1 MLVAGA
7 GLGLGAALARRFA
20 AAGHPVALGARSG
33 AAITAVADEITAA
46 GGRALALPYDVSDEE
61 AVAGAIDRL
70 EAALGPVQFL
80 LYNAGNYVPGGVDQV
95 RPEEFR
101 AAWETGPWGA
111 FLHARRLLPS
121 MAQRRE
127 GAVLFTGATS
137 SVHAPGRAPAF
148 ASAKFGLRGLAMSL
162 MRQWGP
168 QGVHIAHLL
177 IDGAILTPRAARE
190 AGDAPDYLRPADI
203 AETYYQVA
211 TQAPSSWSFELDLRP
226 FTDDYLEN

>member
-1 MLVAGA
+1 MPYQGSVLVAGA

-95 RPEEFR
+95 SPEEFR

-121 MAQRRE
+121 MARRQN
-127 GAVLFTGATS
+127 GALLFT
-137 SVHAPGRAPAF
+137 
-148 ASAKFGLRGLAMSL
+148 
-162 MRQWGP
+162 
-168 QGVHIAHLL
+168 
-177 IDGAILTPRAARE
+177 GAILTPRAARE